1 MSQAPGQ
8 LIPVNRCSLP
18 TLSPHGSWFH
28 DGPHHRCIAAV
39 APRRAGSARYPYPF
53 WLGRAPAHSGWT
65 EPPGRLPSCT
75 RLPFTLPLGRCLRL
89 SSPKRFPS
97 ERLYPHGSQ
106 SALWASLRAYAVAA
120 PRRTQV
126 CTQPLLVGIEQNLLA
141 AILASTR
148 FPPPLC
154 LGGSAF
160 QRVLPRVPTLPPLIL
175 TDPRLARASLQFF
188 AGVALRVPGMHAT
201 PVLCGRTEPP
211 GRLPSSARIPLEVV
225 GLPRLSPRLSGF

>member
-89 SSPKRFPS
+89 SSPKSDSRRSAFILTAPKARYGPRCAPTRSQLRGVLRSARNPCSSVSSRTSWPPS
-97 ERLYPHGSQ
+97 SPAPG
-106 SALWASLRAYAVAA
+106 SLRHCAWVGA
-120 PRRTQV
+120 PFNGSYPAFRR
-126 CTQPLLVGIEQNLLA
+126 C
-141 AILASTR
+141 
-148 FPPPLC
+148 
-154 LGGSAF
+154 
-160 QRVLPRVPTLPPLIL
+160 
-175 TDPRLARASLQFF
+175 RL
-188 AGVALRVPGMHAT
+188 
-201 PVLCGRTEPP
+201 
-211 GRLPSSARIPLEVV
+211 SSSRIPDWLGPLYSFLQV
-225 GLPRLSPRLSGF
+225 